1 MKTTKIILIIFL
13 FAITGCNKE
22 DHNEINSDSPF
33 IYNVYLEL
41 LKADGISF
49 KEGEVEAKGGYMDAE
64 GAVYY
69 FNDWVQLPIDT
80 YQSDILNKIIF
91 GPFEIGVSV
100 GQGVAGGDGDGSE
113 QEREWVSNQ
122 LLQLRYQNIEE
133 IDVLRSRD
141 STNYPEFRYFDIFQN
156 DILIQRFGYPEN
168 YVEAPWYI
176 TIQK

>member
-1 MKTTKIILIIFL
+1 MKTKKIILIIFL
-13 FAITGCNKE
+13 FSIIGCNKE

-41 LKADGISF
+41 LKADGTSF
-49 KEGEVEAKGGYMDAE
+49 KEGEVEVKGGYMNDE
-64 GAVYY
+64 GVVYY
-69 FNDWVQLPIDT
+69 SGDWSQLPIDT

-100 GQGVAGGDGDGSE
+100 VHEDELEQGM
-113 QEREWVSNQ
+113 EWVSNQ
-122 LLQLRYQNIEE
+122 FLQLRYQDFRE

-141 STNYPEFRYFDIFQN
+141 STKHTEYRYFDIFKN
-156 DILIQRFGYPEN
+156 DTLIQRFGYPEN